1 MGFSMAI
8 SLKRGASG
16 LDRVALVLVVHPG
29 CSTCDGIRCRRVD
42 LLEKKVEKIKK
53 HKKVGRANEQA
64 HKCVLEQSMT

>member
-1 MGFSMAI
+1 MAI

-53 HKKVGRANEQA
+53 HKKVGRANEQEPTS
-64 HKCVLEQSMT
+64 VFLNSL